1 MCIRG
6 CHTWFGAMHLRRT
19 IGDPMLDTEVEHIFI
34 NLSKRSI
41 KILDKEGYDK
51 TIEWEW
57 NEDGADD
64 FTETISCIC
73 DCVDT
78 DLITYC
84 FAETE

>member
-1 MCIRG
+1 MIS
-6 CHTWFGAMHLRRT
+6 TDKFA
-19 IGDPMLDTEVEHIFI
+19 LDIFNKRATKKI
-34 NLSKRSI
+34 NNLSKRSI

>member
-19 IGDPMLDTEVEHIFI
+19 TGDPMLDTDVEHIFI

-51 TIEWEW
+51 TIEWE
-57 NEDGADD
+57 
-64 FTETISCIC
+64 
-73 DCVDT
+73 
-78 DLITYC
+78 
-84 FAETE
+84 